1 MIHVKR
7 LARCGV
13 GEEHSRVTVLTMI
26 LTVRAKKVPRG
37 QVSEDSI
44 LSVLASGRGDDGSF
58 VSVLIL
64 FCDFE
69 LGVGRAF
76 GKSRMLLWKLWC
88 GSLFTSCLIVRRVL
102 IRNF

>member
-1 MIHVKR
+1 MIHLKR

-13 GEEHSRVTVLTMI
+13 GEEHSSVTALTMI
-26 LTVRAKKVPRG
+26 LTIRAKKVPRG

-44 LSVLASGRGDDGSF
+44 LSVLASGQGDDGSF
-58 VSVLIL
+58 ISVLIL
-64 FCDFE
+64 FCDFK

-76 GKSRMLLWKLWC
+76 GKGSTLWKLWC

>member
-13 GEEHSRVTVLTMI
+13 GEEHSSVTALTMI
-26 LTVRAKKVPRG
+26 LTIRAKKVPRG

-44 LSVLASGRGDDGSF
+44 LSVLASGQGDDGSF
-58 VSVLIL
+58 ISVLIL
-64 FCDFE
+64 FCDFK
-69 LGVGRAF
+69 LGVGRVF
-76 GKSRMLLWKLWC
+76 GKGSTLWKLWC